1 MISIQRIKKLLGKP
15 NMPDQE
21 AREVLNT
28 LYGLAE
34 LIIEDLQYRQNSGP
48 LQETGQNGVENRELP
63 AK

>member
-1 MISIQRIKKLLGKP
+1 
-15 NMPDQE
+15 MPDQE